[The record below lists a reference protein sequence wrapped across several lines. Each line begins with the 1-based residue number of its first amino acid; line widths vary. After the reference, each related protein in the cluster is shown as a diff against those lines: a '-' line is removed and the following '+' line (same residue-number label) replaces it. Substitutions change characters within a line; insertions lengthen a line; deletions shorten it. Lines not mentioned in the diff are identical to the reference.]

1 MRLDAFFFSR
11 MMVAMNNLTPEE
23 VRERAYMARIS
34 LNQLLARAGVNN
46 STFWRWA
53 GGSTTNIHPVTI
65 GKIADALADVERERA
80 A

>member
-1 MRLDAFFFSR
+1 M
-11 MMVAMNNLTPEE
+11 AMDNLTPEE
-23 VRERAYMARIS
+23 VRERAYQARIS
-34 LNQLLARAGVNN
+34 MNQLLARAGVNN

-53 GGSTTNIHPVTI
+53 GGATTNIHPVTI